1 VLDMA
6 EHLFQISIINGCQLK
21 IELGGYEKLHV
32 MEKLAEVHKQKM
44 DMGKWRETAPKSEV
58 EKYSDYY
65 INLLASQGFLFDLM
79 VHTGMTEEQ
88 VKHEISEILQLPF

>member
-1 VLDMA
+1 MA